1 MQRTAQLRQLCTAML
16 RVQGR
21 GRVRTRGC
29 WVQAAVSAVQKL
41 TLRVSSNSYRSPGA
55 PPQTVGGEHNWMEA

>member
-55 PPQTVGGEHNWMEA
+55 PPQTVCGEHNWMEA